1 MKELT
6 KTEIERQDLVDN
18 SIFELLQ
25 KINPSANKIE
35 WNIETIGQIRDT
47 VSKVLVEDLRLCSE
61 KKFYP
66 YING

>member
-1 MKELT
+1 MNLT
-6 KTEIERQDLVDN
+6 QIEIERQDLVDN

-25 KINPSANKIE
+25 TVNPSEVKID
-35 WNIETIGQIRDT
+35 WDINAISQIRDA
-47 VSKVLVEDLRLCSE
+47 VSKLMVDDLRLCSE